1 MPLTGLVL
9 LVLGGVY
16 AYVYET
22 SPDRGK
28 QEGTNT
34 NTVVARYARIVCPAA
49 GAILLLIWVVREIF

>member
-22 SPDRGK
+22 SPDRAK

-34 NTVVARYARIVCPAA
+34 IVARYARIVCPAA
-49 GAILLLIWVVREIF
+49 GVILLLIWVVREIF

>member
-22 SPDRGK
+22 SSDRGK
-28 QEGTNT
+28 QEGT
-34 NTVVARYARIVCPAA
+34 NTVVARYARIVCPVA
-49 GAILLLIWVVREIF
+49 GVILLLIWVVGEIF

>member
-28 QEGTNT
+28 QENT
-34 NTVVARYARIVCPAA
+34 NTKVARYARIVCPMA
-49 GAILLLIWVVREIF
+49 GVILLLIWVVGEIV